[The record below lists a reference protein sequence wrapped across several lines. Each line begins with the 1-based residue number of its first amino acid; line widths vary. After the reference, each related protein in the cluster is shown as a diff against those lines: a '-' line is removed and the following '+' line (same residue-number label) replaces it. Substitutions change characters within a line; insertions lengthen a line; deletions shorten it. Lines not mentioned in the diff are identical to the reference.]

1 MFLIRIINLI
11 NRVIGETV
19 SWLTLLMVLVTVL
32 VVVLRYGFNIGFI
45 WMQESVRFMYSAVF
59 LLCAGYT
66 LFKDKHVR
74 VDVLYLSLSERKK
87 AIVDLIGS
95 IFLLLP
101 VCFVI
106 FYYSW
111 SYVLNSWQQL
121 EGSIEERGLH
131 LVFLMKTFIWFY
143 IFVITSLFCNFLL
156 FMELCIKFM
165 GAIGRLNRRERA
177 ASSVSNENIYLVI
190 CNTCKYAK
198 PSHNY

>member
-1 MFLIRIINLI
+1 VYLIRIINLI

-74 VDVLYLSLSERKK
+74 VDVLYLSLSVRKK
-87 AIVDLIGS
+87 ALVDLIGS

-111 SYVLNSWQQL
+111 SYVLNSWEQM

-131 LVFLMKTFIWFY
+131 LVFLMKTFIWLFA
-143 IFVITSLFCNFLL
+143 ILVSMQSLATIINSLIIL
-156 FMELCIKFM
+156 KNNK
-165 GAIGRLNRRERA
+165 RN
-177 ASSVSNENIYLVI
+177 ND
-190 CNTCKYAK
+190 
-198 PSHNY
+198 

>member
-59 LLCAGYT
+59 LFCAGYT

-87 AIVDLIGS
+87 AIVDLLGS

-121 EGSIEERGLH
+121 EGSTEERGLH
-131 LVFLMKTFIWFY
+131 LVFLMKTFIWLFA
-143 IFVITSLFCNFLL
+143 ILVSMQSLATIINSLIIL
-156 FMELCIKFM
+156 KNNK
-165 GAIGRLNRRERA
+165 RN
-177 ASSVSNENIYLVI
+177 NN
-190 CNTCKYAK
+190 
-198 PSHNY
+198 

>member
-45 WMQESVRFMYSAVF
+45 WMQESVRFMYAAVF

-87 AIVDLIGS
+87 AIVDLLGS

-111 SYVLNSWQQL
+111 SYVLNSWEQL

-131 LVFLMKTFIWFY
+131 LVFLMKTFIWLFA
-143 IFVITSLFCNFLL
+143 ILVSMQSIATIINSLIILKNN
-156 FMELCIKFM
+156 K
-165 GAIGRLNRRERA
+165 RN
-177 ASSVSNENIYLVI
+177 NN
-190 CNTCKYAK
+190 
-198 PSHNY
+198 

>member
-1 MFLIRIINLI
+1 VFLIRIINLI

-87 AIVDLIGS
+87 AIVDLFGS

-111 SYVLNSWQQL
+111 SYVLNSWEQL

-131 LVFLMKTFIWFY
+131 LVFLMKTFIWLFA
-143 IFVITSLFCNFLL
+143 ILVSMQSL
-156 FMELCIKFM
+156 
-165 GAIGRLNRRERA
+165 AIIINSLIILKNNKRN
-177 ASSVSNENIYLVI
+177 NN
-190 CNTCKYAK
+190 
-198 PSHNY
+198 

>member
-74 VDVLYLSLSERKK
+74 VDVFYASMSTKVRGAVNAFGSVFLGASTCIVIILIGLSLSERKK
-87 AIVDLIGS
+87 AIVDLLGS

-131 LVFLMKTFIWFY
+131 LVFLMKTFIWLFA
-143 IFVITSLFCNFLL
+143 ILVSMQSLATIINSLIIL
-156 FMELCIKFM
+156 KNNK
-165 GAIGRLNRRERA
+165 RN
-177 ASSVSNENIYLVI
+177 NN
-190 CNTCKYAK
+190 
-198 PSHNY
+198 